1 MLDRGKITGESL
13 GMWRER
19 GFMGGEEQSRRRGV
33 GTAEKGKRLLR
44 LEAGN
49 TPSGSVP
56 TMRSWTGELRP
67 NYLIMAN

>member
-1 MLDRGKITGESL
+1 M
-13 GMWRER
+13 ER
-19 GFMGGEEQSRRRGV
+19 KRFHGTGEEQSRRRGV
-33 GTAEKGKRLLR
+33 GTAEKGKQLLR

>member
-1 MLDRGKITGESL
+1 
-13 GMWRER
+13 
-19 GFMGGEEQSRRRGV
+19 MGGEEQSRRREV